1 VPWAFQINLRSAIR
15 ENPYYKLKILLLF
28 NLAVFGRKY
37 YSLHLRLVL
46 CALSALEAWHAGLI
60 LYVCCGL
67 RLCFGFE
74 SDDNVQREL
83 RHATLRVAPT
93 SGSEL

>member
-1 VPWAFQINLRSAIR
+1 MPWAFQINLRNATR
-15 ENPYYKLKILLLF
+15 ENSYYKLKILRLF
-28 NLAVFGRKY
+28 NLAVFRRKY

-46 CALSALEAWHAGLI
+46 YSLSALEVWHADLI
-60 LYVCCGL
+60 LCVCCGL

-74 SDDNVQREL
+74 SGDKLQREL
-83 RHATLRVAPT
+83 RHATLRVGPT

>member
-1 VPWAFQINLRSAIR
+1 MPWAFQINLRSATR

-37 YSLHLRLVL
+37 YSLYLCLVP
-46 CALSALEAWHAGLI
+46 CAFSALEAWHADLI

-67 RLCFGFE
+67 RLCFAFE
-74 SDDNVQREL
+74 SGDKLQRGL
-83 RHATLRVAPT
+83 RRATVRVGPT
-93 SGSEL
+93 SVSEL